1 MKPTNQ
7 LTELSIKQAKPKEK
21 QYKLTDGEGMY
32 LRIYPN
38 GSKYWQLQYWFDG
51 KQKVLSIGVWPEI
64 SLKEAR
70 EKRYE
75 AKMKIKDG
83 INPIEEKKQKR
94 QDTLDQV
101 KQDDLETQKQKT
113 TFRQVAQEWYKRISL
128 QWSEKH
134 TKDVLRSLEYYV
146 FPDFGERPIAEISK
160 QDVIATLRKLE
171 SEGLHETCY
180 RIRQR
185 LEAIFEYAEI
195 EENCIGNPARGLKK
209 IFTKP
214 KPKHFA
220 SIPISELSDFLNKM
234 IEDPAANQVTK
245 LAMLFMIHVFV
256 RTGSLRHSMWKDF
269 DLECDEPLWIIPDY
283 NMKNKIDF
291 HVPLSPQAVKIIEE
305 MKKFSGPDGYIFT
318 QKINAQKP
326 ISVNA
331 LLYFSNRLGYAKSH
345 TIHGFRTLASSYL
358 HGSMLWSYDVVEKQM
373 SHLVGN
379 KVSRVY
385 NKAEHLNERRKM
397 LEWWS
402 NYIDSLMVTSDLNSS
417 DDNRGI
423 V

>member
-1 MKPTNQ
+1 MDN
-7 LTELSIKQAKPKEK
+7 LTELTIKQAKTGQK
-21 QYKLTDGEGMY
+21 QYKLFDGGGMF
-32 LRIYPN
+32 LLVHPN
-38 GSKYWQLQYWFDG
+38 GSKYWRMKFSFQSKSKLASF
-51 KQKVLSIGVWPEI
+51 GVWPDV

-75 AKMKIKDG
+75 AKKKIKDG
-83 INPIEEKKQKR
+83 INPIEEKRQER
-94 QDTLDQV
+94 QDRLDRV
-101 KQDDLETQKQKT
+101 KQGELKTQKKKT

-146 FPDFGERPIAEISK
+146 FPDFGERPIAKITK

-180 RIRQR
+180 RVRQR

-234 IEDPAANQVTK
+234 IEDPAANHVTK

-256 RTGSLRHSMWKDF
+256 RTGSLRHAMWKDF
-269 DLECDEPLWIIPDY
+269 DFECDEPLWVIPNY

-291 HVPLSPQAVKIIEE
+291 YVPLSPQVVTILEN
-305 MKKFSGPDGYIFT
+305 MKQFSGPDGYVFT
-318 QKINAQKP
+318 QIRNPHKP
-326 ISVNA
+326 ISVNT
-331 LLYFSNRLGYAKSH
+331 LLYFSNRLGYAQKH
-345 TIHGFRTLASSYL
+345 TIHGFRTVASTYL
-358 HGSMLWSYDVVEKQM
+358 HEKELWSSDVVEKQM
-373 SHLVGN
+373 SHLTGT
-379 KVSRVY
+379 KVSRTY

-402 NYIDSLMVTSDLNSS
+402 NYIESL
-417 DDNRGI
+417 I
-423 V
+423 VSK

>member
-51 KQKVLSIGVWPEI
+51 KQKILSIGVWPEI

-75 AKMKIKDG
+75 AKKKIKDG
-83 INPIEEKKQKR
+83 INPIEEKKQER
-94 QDTLDQV
+94 LDTLDQV
-101 KQDDLETQKQKT
+101 HKENLETEKKGI
-113 TFRQVAQEWYKRISL
+113 TFRLVAQEWYKRISQ

-134 TKDVLRSLEYYV
+134 SKDVLRSLEYYLY
-146 FPDFGERPIAEISK
+146 PDFGERPISEITK
-160 QDVIATLRKLE
+160 QDVITNLRKLE
-171 SEGLHETCY
+171 SAGIHETCY
-180 RIRQR
+180 RVRQR
-185 LEAIFEYAEI
+185 LEAIFEYAVI
-195 EENCIGNPARGLKK
+195 EENCIINPARDLKK

-214 KPKHFA
+214 QPKHFA
-220 SIPISELSDFLNKM
+220 SIPISELSVFLKRM
-234 IEDPAANQVTK
+234 VESPAENPVTK
-245 LAMLFMIHVFV
+245 LAMLFMIHTFV
-256 RTGSLRHSMWKDF
+256 RTGTLRHAMWMHF
-269 DLECDEPLWIIPDY
+269 DIECNEPIWIIPDY
-283 NMKNKIDF
+283 NMKNKIEF
-291 HVPLSPQAVKIIEE
+291 HVPLSPQVVKIFEE
-305 MKKFSGPDGYIFT
+305 MKRFSGPDGYVFT

-326 ISVNA
+326 ISENA

-345 TIHGFRTLASSYL
+345 TIHGFRTVASSYL
-358 HGSMLWSYDVVEKQM
+358 HESMLWSYDVVEKQM

-379 KVSRVY
+379 KVSRAY
-385 NKAEHLNERRKM
+385 NKAEHLKERRKM

-402 NYIDSLMVTSDLNSS
+402 NYIESLVSTSDIFSS
-417 DDNRGI
+417 EARRRI
-423 V
+423 I